1 MSVSQILKTQIGQVP
16 AGTTFNYDELDLNAK
31 DYIAAAKTMERLIK
45 EGVIKRLS
53 NGIFYKPRMTVFGE
67 LQPSE
72 EELIKPYIFE
82 KKKRIAYITG
92 TALYNQMGLTT
103 QVPKTIKIA
112 SSRKRFSYSN
122 DILNI
127 KSTLSYVAVS
137 DENYKFLEI
146 LDAIK
151 DFNKIQDISMENGIQ
166 ILKNILYKLNEKDLK
181 TLVAYSLFYPP
192 KARAFLGALLEIIG
206 SDVGLDTLKKS
217 LNPLS
222 YYYIGIEQKFLP
234 SKENWHIK

>member
-1 MSVSQILKTQIGQVP
+1 MSVSQILKTQIGQFP
-16 AGTTFNYDELDLNAK
+16 TGTTFNYDELDINAK
-31 DYIAAAKTMERLIK
+31 DYVAAAKTMERLIK
-45 EGVIKRLS
+45 VGVIKRLS

-67 LQPSE
+67 LKPSE
-72 EELIKPYIFE
+72 EELIKPYIFK

-122 DILNI
+122 EILNI

-151 DFNKIQDISMENGIQ
+151 DFNKIQDLSMENGIQ
-166 ILKNILYKLNEKDLK
+166 ILKNILYNLNEKDLK
-181 TLVAYSLFYPP
+181 TLVACSLFYPP

-222 YYYIGIEQKFLP
+222 YYYIRIEQKFLP